1 MSWDKRLNVLLI
13 GGGMI
18 SQEVVL
24 PTLLQDRR
32 RGLVGNIAVS
42 ALNAGIIKQCRELFS
57 GEEFAGYPDPDR
69 YASDDNRPA
78 MYEEAMATLG
88 RHGVVIVAT
97 PDHLHTQMTLDA
109 IEAGYDVIV
118 MKPLCLKVNEAH
130 RVIEAAEKRKA
141 YVATDYHKRMDRA
154 VRLARYRVRRGDL
167 GEMLH
172 GHAWIEEPKYMPLK
186 YFRAWAHESS
196 PFEYIGV
203 HYVDAWYFITG
214 LRPRRV
220 AAFGQ
225 KKFLPSTGSDA
236 YDAVQAVIEWE
247 DGSVLWVQT
256 SWVCSEQNS
265 AMTNQ
270 GLQISGTQGEYW
282 ADHKF
287 RNLHILT
294 DDDGFQ
300 QINPNFFR
308 HYDSWEEDSEVEY
321 VGYGYESISRW
332 LRDIHEV
339 HVATAEMS
347 RRESLSFRER
357 KLREWEA
364 GQRPLPRQ
372 ALIGVAVNEAVRLS
386 LANGSAYVVFDE
398 QLRPRKAG

>member
-1 MSWDKRLNVLLI
+1 MSWDKRLNVLVI

-18 SQEVVL
+18 SQEVIL
-24 PTLLQDRR
+24 PTLFQERR
-32 RGLVGNIAVS
+32 RGVVGEIAVS
-42 ALNAGIIKQCRELFS
+42 ALNAAITKQCQDLFPD
-57 GEEFAGYPDPDR
+57 ETFAPYPDPATTDPKESHPQLYR
-69 YASDDNRPA
+69 DA
-78 MYEEAMATLG
+78 MGKLG
-88 RHGVVIVAT
+88 PHGAVVVAT
-97 PDHLHTQMTLDA
+97 PDHMHTAMTIEA
-109 IEAGYDVIV
+109 IESGYDVIV
-118 MKPLCLKVNEAH
+118 MKPLCLKVNDAH
-130 RVIEAAEKRKA
+130 QVIAAADKRAA

-186 YFRAWAHESS
+186 YFGLWAEKSS

-203 HYVDAWYFITG
+203 HYVDAYYFITG
-214 LRPRRV
+214 LTPRRV
-220 AAFGQ
+220 VAFGQ
-225 KKFLPSTGSDA
+225 KKFLPTQGSDA

-247 DGSVLWVQT
+247 DGSVLWIQT
-256 SWVCSEQNS
+256 SWVCSEKNS

-270 GLQISGTQGEYW
+270 GLQISGTKGEYW

-308 HYDSWEEDSEVEY
+308 HYDSWEDGTDIEY
-321 VGYGYESISRW
+321 VGYGFESISRW
-332 LRDIHEV
+332 LRDIQELHI
-339 HVATAEMS
+339 ATEGMP
-347 RRESLSFRER
+347 ESDAHAYRAKRLA
-357 KLREWEA
+357 EWEA

-386 LANGSAYVVFDE
+386 LDHHNADVVFDE
-398 QLRPRKAG
+398 QWRPRVA

>member
-1 MSWDKRLNVLLI
+1 MSWDNRMNVLVI

-18 SQEVVL
+18 SQEVAI
-24 PTLLQDRR
+24 PTLLQERM
-32 RGLVGNIAVS
+32 RGVVGDLHVS
-42 ALNAGIIKQCRELFS
+42 ALNSGIIKQCEELFP
-57 GEEFAGYPDPDR
+57 GGQFHGYPDP
-69 YASDDNRPA
+69 AKHPA
-78 MYEEAMATLG
+78 DESHPRMYEEAMGKLG
-88 RHGVVIVAT
+88 RHGVVVVAT
-97 PDHLHTQMTLDA
+97 PDHLHTRMTLEA
-109 IEAGYDVIV
+109 IEAGHDVIV
-118 MKPLCLKVNEAH
+118 MKPLCLKVDEAH
-130 RVIEAAEKRKA
+130 QIIDLAERKKR

-154 VRLARYRVRRGDL
+154 VRLARRRVRRGDL

-186 YFRAWAHESS
+186 YFRLWAHESS
-196 PFEYIGV
+196 PFEYVGV

-214 LRPRRV
+214 LRPARV

-225 KKFLPSTGSDA
+225 KKFLPTTGSDA

-256 SWVCSEQNS
+256 SWVCSEKNS

-270 GLQISGTQGEYW
+270 GLQISGTKGEYW

-287 RNLHILT
+287 RNLHLLT
-294 DDDGFQ
+294 DEDGFQ

-308 HYDSWEEDSEVEY
+308 HYDSWEQEGTVEY
-321 VGYGYESISRW
+321 VGYGFESISRW
-332 LRDIHEV
+332 LRDIHRV
-339 HVATAEMS
+339 HVETEGMS
-347 RRESLSFRER
+347 EQESLAHRE
-357 KLREWEA
+357 KLFREWEA

-386 LANGSAYVVFDE
+386 LDNNNAYVVFDADMNPN
-398 QLRPRKAG
+398 LPK

>member
-1 MSWDKRLNVLLI
+1 MSWDERLNVLLI

-18 SQEVVL
+18 SREVVL
-24 PTLLQDRR
+24 PTLFQDRR
-32 RGLVGNIAVS
+32 RGLVGDIALS
-42 ALNAGIIKQCRELFS
+42 ALNAGIINQCRELFPK
-57 GEEFAGYPDPDR
+57 EEFAGHPDPEKH
-69 YASDDNRPA
+69 APDDNQPA
-78 MYEEAMATLG
+78 MYRDAMAALG
-88 RHGVVIVAT
+88 DHGVVIVAT

-109 IEAGYDVIV
+109 IEAGCDVIV
-118 MKPLCLKVNEAH
+118 MKPLCLKVNDAH
-130 RVIEAAEKRKA
+130 QIIEAAEKRSA

-154 VRLARYRVRRGDL
+154 IRLARRRVRRGDL

-186 YFRAWAHESS
+186 HFRAWAHESS

-225 KKFLPSTGSDA
+225 KKFLPTTGSDA

-256 SWVCSEQNS
+256 SWVCSEKNS

-270 GLQISGTQGEYW
+270 GLQISGTKGEYW

-287 RNLHILT
+287 RNLHLLT

-308 HYDSWEEDSEVEY
+308 RYHSWEEEGGLEC

-332 LRDIHEV
+332 LRDIRELHLE
-339 HVATAEMS
+339 TEGLS
-347 RRESLSFRER
+347 RPDALAHREK

-386 LANGSAYVVFDE
+386 LLNNNAYASFDRN
-398 QLRPRKAG
+398 LRPKL

>member
-1 MSWDKRLNVLLI
+1 MTWDKRLNVLLI

-24 PTLLQDRR
+24 PTLLQERL
-32 RGLVGNIAVS
+32 RGIVGDVHVS
-42 ALNAGIIKQCRELFS
+42 ALNASIIKQCEELFPGGRFYS
-57 GEEFAGYPDPDR
+57 YPDPAKYADDDR
-69 YASDDNRPA
+69 QPTLYR
-78 MYEEAMATLG
+78 EAMAKLG
-88 RHGVVIVAT
+88 EHGVVVVAT
-97 PDHLHTQMTLDA
+97 PDHLHTDMTLEA

-118 MKPLCLKVNEAH
+118 MKPLCLKVDEAH
-130 RVIEAAEKRKA
+130 KVIEAADKRQR
-141 YVATDYHKRMDRA
+141 YVATDYHKRLDRA

-186 YFRAWAHESS
+186 YFRLWAHESS
-196 PFEYIGV
+196 PFEYVGV

-214 LRPRRV
+214 LKPKRV

-247 DGSVLWVQT
+247 DDSVLWVQT
-256 SWVCSEQNS
+256 SWVCSEKNS

-270 GLQISGTQGEYW
+270 GLQISGTKGEYW

-294 DDDGFQ
+294 DDDGFE
-300 QINPNFFR
+300 QINPNFFK
-308 HYDSWEEDSEVEY
+308 HYDSWEKDGDIEY
-321 VGYGYESISRW
+321 VGYGFESISRW
-332 LRDIHEV
+332 LRDIHRI
-339 HVATAEMS
+339 HVETDGMS
-347 RRESLSFRER
+347 EADALAHRGKTFTT
-357 KLREWEA
+357 WEA

-372 ALIGVAVNEAVRLS
+372 ALVGVAVNEAVRLS
-386 LANGSAYVVFDE
+386 LANHSAYVIFDDNMKPK
-398 QLRPRKAG
+398 LA

>member
-1 MSWDKRLNVLLI
+1 MAWDKRLNVLLI

-18 SQEVVL
+18 SQEVVI
-24 PTLLQDRR
+24 PTLLQERL
-32 RGLVGNIAVS
+32 RGVVGDLHVS
-42 ALNAGIIKQCRELFS
+42 ALNSGIIKQCQDIF
-57 GEEFAGYPDPDR
+57 GKDAFFGYPDPAQ
-69 YASDDNRPA
+69 YAEDDNQPTLYR
-78 MYEEAMATLG
+78 EAMEKLG
-88 RHGVVIVAT
+88 PHGVVVVAT
-97 PDHLHTQMTLDA
+97 PDHLHTDMTLEA

-118 MKPLCLKVNEAH
+118 MKPLCLKVDEAH
-130 RVIEAAEKRKA
+130 EVIKAADEKRR
-141 YVATDYHKRMDRA
+141 YVATDYHKRLDRA
-154 VRLARYRVRRGDL
+154 VRLARYRVRKGDL

-186 YFRAWAHESS
+186 YFRLWAHKSS

-214 LRPRRV
+214 LTPKRV

-236 YDAVQAVIEWE
+236 YDAVQAVIEWN
-247 DGSVLWVQT
+247 DGSVLWIQT
-256 SWVCSEQNS
+256 SWVCSEKNS

-270 GLQISGTQGEYW
+270 GLQISGTKGEYW

-294 DDDGFQ
+294 DDEGFQ
-300 QINPNFFR
+300 QINPNFFKQ
-308 HYDSWEEDSEVEY
+308 YDSWEIEGGVEH
-321 VGYGYESISRW
+321 VGYGFESISRW
-332 LRDIHEV
+332 LRDIQTLNME
-339 HVATAEMS
+339 TEGMS
-347 RRESLSFRER
+347 EADALAHREK
-357 KLREWEA
+357 KLKTWEA

-386 LANGSAYVVFDE
+386 LANDNKYVVFDE
-398 QLRPRKAG
+398 DFKPKLA

>member
-1 MSWDKRLNVLLI
+1 MSWDRMLNALVI

-18 SQEVVL
+18 SQEVII
-24 PTLLQDRR
+24 PTLIQERR
-32 RGLVGNIAVS
+32 RGIVGDIHVA
-42 ALNAGIIKQCRELFS
+42 ALNSAIIKQCQHLFPKENLL
-57 GEEFAGYPDPDR
+57 GHPDPAT
-69 YASDDNRPA
+69 YAPDDNQPTLYR
-78 MYEEAMATLG
+78 EAMAQLG
-88 RHGVVIVAT
+88 PHGVVIVAT
-97 PDHLHTQMTLDA
+97 PDHLHTRMTLEA
-109 IEAGYDVIV
+109 IEAGRDVIV

-130 RVIEAAEKRKA
+130 QIIEAAEAKKV

-154 VRLARYRVRRGDL
+154 VRLARYRVRKGDL

-186 YFRAWAHESS
+186 YFRLWAHESS
-196 PFEYIGV
+196 PFEYVGV

-214 LRPRRV
+214 LKPQRV

-247 DGSVLWVQT
+247 DGSVLWIQT
-256 SWVCSEQNS
+256 SWVCSEKNS
-265 AMTNQ
+265 SMTNQ
-270 GLQISGTQGEYW
+270 GLQISGTKGEYW
-282 ADHKF
+282 ADHKH

-308 HYDSWEEDSEVEY
+308 HYDSWEEGADIEY
-321 VGYGYESISRW
+321 VGYGFESVSRW
-332 LRDIHEV
+332 LRDIREL
-339 HVATAEMS
+339 HVETDDMS
-347 RRESLSFRER
+347 PTDALSHREK
-357 KLREWEA
+357 KLKAWQS

-372 ALIGVAVNEAVRLS
+372 ALVGVAVNEAVRLS
-386 LANGSAYVVFDE
+386 LANGNAYVTFGE
-398 QLRPRKAG
+398 GMRPGVA

>member
-1 MSWDKRLNVLLI
+1 MSWDRKLDALVI

-18 SQEVVL
+18 SRDVII
-24 PTLLQDRR
+24 PTLIQERR
-32 RGLVGNIAVS
+32 RGIIGDILIA
-42 ALNAGIIKQCRELFS
+42 ARRGATIEQCRRSFP
-57 GEEFAGYPDPDR
+57 GEKLIGYPDP
-69 YASDDNRPA
+69 ANHAPDDSEPESWR
-78 MYEEAMATLG
+78 EAMGKLG
-88 RHGVVIVAT
+88 PHAAVIIAT
-97 PDHLHTQMTLDA
+97 PDHLHTQMTLEA
-109 IEAGYDVIV
+109 IAAGVDTIV
-118 MKPLCLKVNEAH
+118 MKPLCLKVSEAQQI
-130 RVIEAAEKRKA
+130 IEAADARKV
-141 YVATDYHKRMDRA
+141 YVVTDYHKRMDRA
-154 VRLARYRVRRGDL
+154 VRLARYRVRKGDL

-186 YFRAWAHESS
+186 YFRLWAHESS

-214 LRPRRV
+214 LKPKRV

-225 KKFLPSTGSDA
+225 KKFLPSMGSDA

-256 SWVCSEQNS
+256 SWVCSEKNS

-270 GLQISGTQGEYW
+270 GLQISGTKGEYW

-287 RNLHILT
+287 RNLHLLT
-294 DDDGFQ
+294 DDGGFE

-308 HYDSWEEDSEVEY
+308 HYDSWEEESNVEY
-321 VGYGYESISRW
+321 VGYGFESISRW
-332 LRDIHEV
+332 LRDVQELHA
-339 HVATAEMS
+339 ATEG
-347 RRESLSFRER
+347 LSAADALAYRD
-357 KLREWEA
+357 KQLREWES

-386 LANGSAYVVFDE
+386 LANGNAYVVFDE
-398 QLRPRKAG
+398 GMRPKLA